1 MSFGLFLQIV
11 LLIVIA
17 AFVMN
22 VVKCFHDKF
31 CFLCKK
37 KDECCK

>member
-17 AFVMN
+17 AFVMTA
-22 VVKCFHDKF
+22 VKCLHDKF
-31 CFLCKK
+31 CVLCKK
-37 KDECCK
+37 PDQCCK